1 MPIAMSPERPRT
13 RITKFTGGLL
23 VRGNELV
30 KEDLWISSDTGKILH
45 GQEAFYEHHITPDE
59 VIDLNGKILA
69 PGFIDVQFNGGFG
82 FDFSTVPDDMTE
94 YRKGLNELNRKLVRT
109 GVTSYLPTLPSQKA
123 EVYHKTLKY
132 LGPSGGSRNPLLGAE
147 SLGAHCEGPF
157 IAGTKCGI
165 HSPSVLR
172 NAPNGLSDIDT
183 CYGPENLSFQEDDA
197 RSPIT
202 MITLAPELPGL
213 MSAIPALT
221 SRGIRVSVGHT
232 EATYSQTTLALQF
245 GATMLTHLF
254 NAMRPL
260 HHRDPGPF
268 GTLGS
273 TSPTVSRPYFGIIAD
288 GIHLHPTTVN
298 LAYNAHPSGFILVT
312 DAMKT
317 MGLPDGAYD
326 WTNGDK
332 WVKKGALLTRQGTDT
347 LAGSSATLVECASNF
362 WNWSGASVPEVIRAV
377 TAAPAGMLGLDGVKG
392 CLEAGADADLVVLDA
407 VESGKGEKRIE
418 VEQVWKFGVNVYD
431 REAEEIAKLKER

>member
-1 MPIAMSPERPRT
+1 MPAATSPERAKNGV
-13 RITKFTGGLL
+13 TKLTGGRL

-30 KEDLWISSDTGKILH
+30 NGDLWISSITGNILN
-45 GQEAFYEHHITPDE
+45 GQEAFYEHHITPDV
-59 VIDLNGKILA
+59 VIDLKGKILA
-69 PGFIDVQFNGGFG
+69 PGFIDLQVNGGFG
-82 FDFSTVPDDMTE
+82 FDFSTVPDDMAE
-94 YRKGLNELNRKLVRT
+94 YRKGLNKLNRKLVRT

-123 EVYHKTLKY
+123 EVYHKTLEY
-132 LGPSGGSRNPLLGAE
+132 LGPSGAERNALQGAE

-165 HSPSVLR
+165 HSPLVLR
-172 NAPNGLSDIDT
+172 TAPDGRSDIEA
-183 CYGPENLSFQEDDA
+183 CYGPENFSSQEDDT

-202 MITLAPELPGL
+202 MITLAPELPGM
-213 MSAIPALT
+213 MSVTPSLVA
-221 SRGIRVSVGHT
+221 RGIKVSLGHT
-232 EATYSQTTLALQF
+232 EATYSQTTLALQA

-254 NAMRPL
+254 NAMQPL

-273 TSPTVSRPYFGIIAD
+273 TSSTISRPYFGIIAD
-288 GIHLHPTTVN
+288 GIHLHRTTVN

-317 MGLPDGAYD
+317 MGLPDGTYD

-332 WVKKGALLTRQGTDT
+332 WVKKGAVLTRQGTDT

-362 WNWSGASVPEVIRAV
+362 WAWSGASIPEVIRAV
-377 TAAPAGMLGLDGVKG
+377 TAAPAEVLGLKDVKG
-392 CLEAGADADLVVLDA
+392 TLDAGGDADLVALDV
-407 VESGKGEKRIE
+407 VERDDGTKRFE
-418 VEQVWKFGVNVYD
+418 VDQVWKFGVKVYD
-431 REAEEIAKLKER
+431 VSDQVQ